1 MGKCSRRTFLK
12 QSAIGVL
19 GTMGSA
25 HLAHAQPSANTAKR
39 PNILFAIA
47 DDWSWPHASAYDAP
61 GVHTPNF
68 DRIAREGWLFHQA
81 FTAAPQ
87 CSPNRAATLTGRHI
101 WQIEEAG
108 THGSIFPKTY
118 PVFTDLLEASG
129 YHIGFTGKAWG
140 PGDWQAG
147 GWNRNPA
154 GPEYNTRQRRRPP
167 ASAIDPTDHA
177 ANFGAFLEARPEGAP
192 FFFWFG
198 SKEPHRGY
206 DKGSGLRAGK
216 DPAGITVPPFL
227 PDVPEVRNDLLDYL
241 VEVEDFD
248 AQLGAILS
256 RIEAAGE
263 LDNTIIVVTSDNGMP
278 FPRAKANLYEYGTR
292 VPLAIRWGASG
303 IAGKQSDAL
312 IGFIDFAPAF
322 LEAAGLQIPDTMTG
336 HSFLGLI
343 RNGDAVPQRTEVQ
356 TGRER
361 HTHARFDNLG
371 YPSRALRTQDYLYI
385 HNFKPDRWPAGDP
398 DEYHDIDASPTK
410 SFMLEHRQEF
420 PRHFDLAVGR
430 RPAEELFDIRKDP
443 ACMENLAGSTEY
455 APVRDELRE
464 RLMTLLRDQGDP
476 RVLGTGDIFESYPRM
491 GAMRPELGGFAQR
504 GQYNPKYRPA
514 SDPAP

>member
-1 MGKCSRRTFLK
+1 M
-12 QSAIGVL
+12 
-19 GTMGSA
+19 
-25 HLAHAQPSANTAKR
+25 
-39 PNILFAIA
+39 
-47 DDWSWPHASAYDAP
+47 
-61 GVHTPNF
+61 
-68 DRIAREGWLFHQA
+68 
-81 FTAAPQ
+81 
-87 CSPNRAATLTGRHI
+87 
-101 WQIEEAG
+101 
-108 THGSIFPKTY
+108 
-118 PVFTDLLEASG
+118 
-129 YHIGFTGKAWG
+129 
-140 PGDWQAG
+140 
-147 GWNRNPA
+147 
-154 GPEYNTRQRRRPP
+154 
-167 ASAIDPTDHA
+167 
-177 ANFGAFLEARPEGAP
+177 
-192 FFFWFG
+192 
-198 SKEPHRGY
+198 
-206 DKGSGLRAGK
+206 
-216 DPAGITVPPFL
+216 PPFL